1 MKKAA
6 ALVLCAALLC
16 AQLPAA
22 LAAGSGDVIS
32 ISTAKELS
40 ALAENCV
47 SDEWSKG
54 KTIVLEADIN
64 LTGLDFEP
72 VPLMNGTFDGQ
83 GHSIIGLR
91 FDGAGSTQGLFRAV
105 LKDGAVKNLSVSG
118 SLNATGNGEGIGGI
132 AGVNYGTITDCRFEG
147 SVSGL
152 KAVGG
157 IAGKNCE
164 GGVISDCTAA
174 GSVQAQHRVG
184 GIAGE
189 NGGTLDGCTN
199 TANINTVYVS
209 PAEEKTLSSFDV
221 SRLTTL
227 SEEDVI
233 DITDIGGV
241 AGLNTAAISRCVNTG
256 SIGYPHTGYNVG
268 GIAGRQSGRI
278 ADCANSGEVTGRKD
292 VGGIAGQM
300 EPYAA
305 WSFTGSGLA
314 NVQAQLAQLEA
325 AMNDMLGGIGASL
338 ADARYLMQAAIFV
351 AGDTRDI
358 INSLFVMPID
368 TPADGLLPTETT
380 PSEWLERNSAAADA
394 ISANFQ
400 EMIEILY
407 ALSQSVSGETLI
419 ADMQNV
425 LAQLMNVSGAM
436 AEMLYGIGSTAD
448 MLEVDDVS
456 ERADRPH
463 GVISGCR
470 SYAAVTADTNAGG
483 IAGLIALD
491 ISFDREDRL
500 DISSFV
506 LGNGR
511 YEVFARVTG
520 CENYAEISAGKV
532 CAGGIAGRMDYGSV
546 YRCIAAGTVSAADKY
561 AGGIAGYSSGTL
573 RECAA
578 RANLSAGSYIGG
590 IAGLGQN
597 IADCRAMPHIE
608 QRAEFSGSIA
618 GYAGG
623 TVSGNKY
630 SDSVIGGVDGFSFG
644 GQADSMDYA
653 AFSALP
659 DTPDCFKKISVRF
672 VAEGKTVSTVEI
684 PFGGSVDSLPEVPDK
699 GGMYWQWNEFD
710 ADAVYYSITVSGRYV
725 RPVTTVATGGE
736 EPLFLAEGSFRE
748 GQELLAVPFT
758 PGCAALGIEEDAVLA
773 AYTVKAPGY
782 TGELTVRM
790 RAPEGGRLYVLS
802 DGAAVSHSFTRDGS
816 YIVFALENGGSVI
829 YAEAERTEYLW
840 PAIGGGA
847 AVIAAAGTYL
857 LLRRKKKRA
866 APAESGEQAE

>member
-147 SVSGL
+147 SVSGV

-174 GSVQAQHRVG
+174 GSVQAQHR
-184 GIAGE
+184 
-189 NGGTLDGCTN
+189 
-199 TANINTVYVS
+199 
-209 PAEEKTLSSFDV
+209 
-221 SRLTTL
+221 
-227 SEEDVI
+227 
-233 DITDIGGV
+233 
-241 AGLNTAAISRCVNTG
+241 
-256 SIGYPHTGYNVG
+256 VG

-520 CENYAEISAGKV
+520 CESYAEISAGKV

-758 PGCAALGIEEDAVLA
+758 PDCAALGMEEDAVLA

-857 LLRRKKKRA
+857 LLRRKKKRP